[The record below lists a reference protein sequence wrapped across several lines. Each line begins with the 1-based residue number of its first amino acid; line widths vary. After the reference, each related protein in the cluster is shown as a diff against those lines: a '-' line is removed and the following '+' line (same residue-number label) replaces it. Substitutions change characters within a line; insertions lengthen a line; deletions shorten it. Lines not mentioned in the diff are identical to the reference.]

1 MKSLRLLSCL
11 LLGIALLLAPCRAFA
26 QEPLRDGD
34 IGIAAPSAILMEK
47 VTGQVLY
54 EKNADERL
62 LPASVTKVMTLL
74 LIIEDIESGKLSL
87 DDTVTASARAASFG
101 GSCVYL
107 EEGEQ
112 MSVHEMLKCITVA
125 SANDC
130 AVAMAEHL
138 SGTEALFVERM
149 NARAEELGLQNTH
162 FTNCTGL
169 FEDAAHYS
177 SARAIALMSRELIS
191 HPLIK
196 DYSTIWM
203 DSIRDGSFGLTN
215 TNKLVY
221 WYEGC
226 TGLKTGFTNGAM
238 YCLSATAER
247 DVTEYIAVVMHADS
261 SDSRNADATALLNYG
276 FARYALCPLLPETP
290 LPDLPV
296 ELGAAGT
303 VSLRAEGEAAALIP
317 KGSAQPDYRLD
328 LPERVTAPVEA
339 GDVLG
344 SLTVRL
350 GEETLAVLPV
360 AAAESVPRI
369 GVRPLFLR
377 LLGL

>member
-1 MKSLRLLSCL
+1 
-11 LLGIALLLAPCRAFA
+11 
-26 QEPLRDGD
+26 
-34 IGIAAPSAILMEK
+34 
-47 VTGQVLY
+47 
-54 EKNADERL
+54 
-62 LPASVTKVMTLL
+62 
-74 LIIEDIESGKLSL
+74 
-87 DDTVTASARAASFG
+87 
-101 GSCVYL
+101 
-107 EEGEQ
+107 
-112 MSVHEMLKCITVA
+112 
-125 SANDC
+125 
-130 AVAMAEHL
+130 
-138 SGTEALFVERM
+138 
-149 NARAEELGLQNTH
+149 
-162 FTNCTGL
+162 
-169 FEDAAHYS
+169 
-177 SARAIALMSRELIS
+177 
-191 HPLIK
+191 
-196 DYSTIWM
+196 
-203 DSIRDGSFGLTN
+203 
-215 TNKLVY
+215 
-221 WYEGC
+221 
-226 TGLKTGFTNGAM
+226 M

-247 DVTEYIAVVMHADS
+247 DDTEYIAVVMHADS